1 MRRLNAC
8 VVAEESHASPGA
20 ARCLT
25 GWNDDC
31 TASSAA
37 SDEQPLLHCHASNH
51 TCLGTIDTQHISS
64 FSDRAQLHNIELLAW
79 RLRVGT
85 RTRPGVPA
93 PRSYWVSW
101 HGAGRVTSAWY
112 ASPAGAC
119 FGTVFRSQNWDRPS
133 PSRRNK
139 NSGKTKTAKKV
150 APVLGPENGP
160 VFLTNPT
167 KRSQFWDR
175 FPGPKLGP
183 RLGSFL
189 VPPSARAWFGAQ
201 NGSSF
206 GTDFRSQNWSRLRG
220 SEVTLARVV
229 APMG

>member
-25 GWNDDC
+25 GWNDDW

-51 TCLGTIDTQHISS
+51 IGLGTIDTQHISS

-139 NSGKTKTAKKV
+139 KFRQNKNGQKSGPSFGPGKRTRFLNQSYQTV
-150 APVLGPENGP
+150 PVLGPFSGTETGATFG
-160 VFLTNPT
+160 VVSGSSVCTGLVWCA
-167 KRSQFWDR
+167 KWVQFWDR
-175 FPGPKLGP
+175 FP
-183 RLGSFL
+183 
-189 VPPSARAWFGAQ
+189 VPELEPPAG
-201 NGSSF
+201 
-206 GTDFRSQNWSRLRG
+206 
-220 SEVTLARVV
+220 V
-229 APMG
+229 